1 MGARHWGPLEPMPR
15 WGYPLSGGEAYNTHG
30 SSCLSSATAA
40 SIAAVIFRI
49 KAILAA
55 GLRSRVAPIS
65 SANIISAASI
75 ASAARSSAVFT
86 TQCSGPLARRE
97 RARLSLLLIT
107 PTPPRPCYAPI
118 WVGIVRACAPAA
130 VLTTSIRNAITP
142 LPIAPL
148 VAPVGPVPTAS
159 TAVAHRL
166 ERRCRTW
173 LDRGRLWRERC
184 RLCRRHQR

>member
-130 VLTTSIRNAITP
+130 VLTTSRNAITP
-142 LPIAPL
+142 LPIGPL

-166 ERRCRTW
+166 EQRCRT
-173 LDRGRLWRERC
+173 
-184 RLCRRHQR
+184 